1 MNLATKLTLLRI
13 FAIPFFLIAFFW
25 KPVDAPL
32 AEDWGKVAATVIFIL
47 ASITDYIDG
56 YLARLYKQ
64 ITTLGRFMDP
74 IADKLLVSTALIS
87 MVEYRAITNTAGY
100 IAIIIIA
107 REFAVTGLRLVC
119 AEKGKVIDAS
129 SAGKVKTTF
138 QMTAIITTLC
148 LLSLRVI
155 FETYAFV
162 EYNNFLMGFY
172 SPLIQILMIL
182 AALATLY
189 SGYDYFKKNW
199 HLLDR

>member
-32 AEDWGKVAATVIFIL
+32 AEDWGKVAATIIFIL

>member
-162 EYNNFLMGFY
+162 EYNNFLMDFY